1 MNALQECLLEVLLE
15 FKRVCDENNLEYFL
29 DCGTLLGAVRHQ
41 GFIPWDDDVDVCMP
55 RKDYERLIELDKQG
69 VFKEKFAFKHWDKTK
84 NYIWGYGRLEDQR
97 TTTISSA
104 FDWLKN
110 SPLITNNRIAYKS
123 GAGIDVFILD
133 GGGADKSLAKKHFS
147 FLVRL
152 DAYICF
158 RYRKLSPQHKK
169 FPKKIILR
177 FLALLSKNN
186 LWINFL
192 KWLYKYKIAKFPFD
206 DKNSELLGNIV
217 QMEYPSMQCLYP
229 KSVIYPLSEVSFEGH
244 TFKAPADTD
253 MYLREMYG
261 DYMQLPPEE
270 ERTGHLPAYVNLDL
284 PYEKFDYSMIEK
296 A

>member
-1 MNALQECLLEVLLE
+1 MNALQERLLEVLLE

-84 NYIWGYGRLEDQR
+84 NYIWDFGKLDDK
-97 TTTISSA
+97 TTTAIESTIA
-104 FDWLKN
+104 D
-110 SPLITNNRIAYKS
+110 NRVDYKS
-123 GAGIDVFILD
+123 GVCIDVFILD
-133 GGGADKSLAKKHFS
+133 GGGGDINLAKKHLG
-147 FLVRL
+147 FLTHLIAWR
-152 DAYICF
+152 YF
-158 RYRKLSPQHKK
+158 RYWKPSLENKSI
-169 FPKKIILR
+169 PKKIITKT
-177 FLALLSKNN
+177 LAILANSN
-186 LWINFL
+186 LWIGFL
-192 KWLYKYKIAKFPFD
+192 KWLYNRKIKGFPFD
-206 DKNSELLGNIV
+206 VKNSEMLGSIFT
-217 QMEYPSMQCLYP
+217 MMCSMQCLYP

-244 TFKAPADTD
+244 TFKAPADTA

-296 A
+296 G